1 MDGCMKITCPPCVL
15 LTLLTLTALW
25 LSGCSEPATETSES
39 QPKVTHSVPPE
50 KQAEARAELAS
61 KEMPSLEDIVSATKK
76 AHGIDRWD
84 QADSLKA
91 DVVVN
96 FGDKTMAEGTFTFQA
111 HGPKARYD
119 MSDDTVVVF
128 DGQTAWVTP
137 AEKADPM
144 KRFHVLTWPWF
155 LMSPFKIEGEGIK
168 LSDMRPHVMQGKEY
182 ISVLQEFE
190 DGTGDTPDD
199 WYRLFISPRNYSLRA
214 MSYIVTYGKDKNL
227 AEEQASIVLHEG
239 FTDVEG
245 AEIPSEFEFWYWDH
259 LKGEFVG
266 DSPKGT
272 AVATNIAFI
281 EPEAGF
287 YDKPEGAVEV
297 ALPQAAAEAA
307 SKPE

>member
-1 MDGCMKITCPPCVL
+1 MKITCPPCLHLTVTVL
-15 LTLLTLTALW
+15 AALW
-25 LSGCSEPATETSES
+25 LSGCSEPAADSASPTPT
-39 QPKVTHSVPPE
+39 VHHDVPPE
-50 KQAEARAELAS
+50 NQAEAREIVAQE
-61 KEMPSLEDIVSATKK
+61 EMPSLETIVQATKK

-96 FGDKTMAEGTFTFQA
+96 FGGETKAEGTFTFQA

-119 MSDDTVVVF
+119 MSDGTVVVF
-128 DGQTAWVTP
+128 DGETAWVTP

-168 LSDMRPHVMQGKEY
+168 LSDMKPHEIQGREY
-182 ISVLQEFE
+182 ISILQEFE
-190 DGTGDTPDD
+190 AGTGDTPDD
-199 WYRLFISPRNYSLRA
+199 WYRLFISPRNYSLRG

-227 AEEQASIVLHEG
+227 ANEQASIVLHEG
-239 FTDVEG
+239 FTDVDG

-259 LKGEFVG
+259 LKGEFDG
-266 DSPKGT
+266 DAPKGT
-272 AVATNIAFI
+272 AVATNIAFV
-281 EPEAGF
+281 EPEEGF
-287 YDKPEGAVEV
+287 YAKPEGAVEV
-297 ALPQAAAEAA
+297 SLPQAAAEAS